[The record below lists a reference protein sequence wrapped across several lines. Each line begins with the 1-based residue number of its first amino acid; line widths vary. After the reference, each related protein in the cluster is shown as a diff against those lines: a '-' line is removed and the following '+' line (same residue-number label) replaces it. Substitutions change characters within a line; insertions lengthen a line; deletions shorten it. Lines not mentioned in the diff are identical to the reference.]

1 MNPLTPDEFLAVLCA
16 RQVRPSDR
24 VGVGV
29 ASPVAS
35 AGMLLASMLHA
46 PQARYNVP
54 GMGGNY
60 FKGSH
65 EISGFA
71 QCGKLDLF
79 FLSAVQIDARCN
91 INLQYIGDPDHP
103 AKRFPGAFA
112 APVYYYVMGRTVLFR
127 NQHTPRIFV
136 PKVDYV
142 TAGSASP
149 ARQRRIGW
157 PGKVVTP
164 LAVLAF
170 NRETGLLELESYH
183 AGQSVESVQAATGFE
198 LPLSAALHETPEPTA
213 QELDLVSGVVRSTMQ
228 KSFPS
233 WAAAA

>member
-1 MNPLTPDEFLAVLCA
+1 
-16 RQVRPSDR
+16 
-24 VGVGV
+24 VGV

-35 AGMLLASMLHA
+35 AGMMLASRLHA
-46 PQARYNVP
+46 PKARYNVP

-71 QCGKLDLF
+71 QGGKLDLF
-79 FLSAVQIDARCN
+79 FLSAAQIDASCN

-136 PKVDYV
+136 PKVDFI
-142 TAGSASP
+142 TAGSA
-149 ARQRRIGW
+149 AVERQRRIGW

-170 NRETGLLELESYH
+170 NRETGLLELESFH
-183 AGQSVESVQAATGFE
+183 AGQSIDSVQAATGFE
-198 LPLSAALHETPEPTA
+198 LPLAAGVHETPEPTP
-213 QELDLVSGVVRSTMQ
+213 QELDLMQ
-228 KSFPS
+228 GDIRTSMRQSFPS
-233 WAAAA
+233 WAAA